1 MRLSLKYH
9 LLRPLLIFLV
19 WFIPWIFVFFA
30 GSSVLFLLDTLWMF
44 SEDVLF
50 VLSLALLMVS
60 IVAIYEANRRWRLS
74 AGLSPAQ
81 RASPGAGSV

>member
-19 WFIPWIFVFFA
+19 WFIPWIVVFFA

-60 IVAIYEANRRWRLS
+60 IVAIYEANMRWRLS
-74 AGLSPAQ
+74 RVADLLD
-81 RASPGAGSV
+81 

>member
-74 AGLSPAQ
+74 RVADLLD
-81 RASPGAGSV
+81 

>member
-19 WFIPWIFVFFA
+19 WFIPWIGVFFA

-74 AGLSPAQ
+74 RVADLLD
-81 RASPGAGSV
+81 

>member
-9 LLRPLLIFLV
+9 LRRPVLIFLV
-19 WFIPWIFVFFA
+19 WFIPWIVGWFA

-74 AGLSPAQ
+74 RVADLLD
-81 RASPGAGSV
+81 

>member
-19 WFIPWIFVFFA
+19 WFIPWIVVFFA

-74 AGLSPAQ
+74 RVADLLD
-81 RASPGAGSV
+81 